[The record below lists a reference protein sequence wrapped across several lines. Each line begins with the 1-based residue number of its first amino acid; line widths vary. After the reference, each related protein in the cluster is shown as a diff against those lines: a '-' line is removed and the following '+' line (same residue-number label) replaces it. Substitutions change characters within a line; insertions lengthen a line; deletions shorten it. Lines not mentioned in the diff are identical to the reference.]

1 MNISAVMTIVPIE
14 ITVVDIKDS
23 APGTDTA
30 VRLIIAAT
38 ATAAIQKITVADLP
52 LAAVVQL

>member
-1 MNISAVMTIVPIE
+1 MTIVPIE

-30 VRLIIAAT
+30 VRLIIAAN